1 MRLKASV
8 KEKCLDLLLG
18 LRWGGLESFQSLVG
32 DVWRAWGMSACQ
44 EDMLEL
50 TFRVSRNRHI
60 KCTHILLRALL
71 PSDTAE
77 SRISHKGSMTVN
89 GDLCIACQ
97 R

>member
-1 MRLKASV
+1 MRLKASLI
-8 KEKCLDLLLG
+8 KKCLDLPLG
-18 LRWGGLESFQSLVG
+18 LRWGGLGSFQSLVG

-44 EDMLEL
+44 EGMLEL
-50 TFRVSRNRHI
+50 TFRASRDRHI

-77 SRISHKGSMTVN
+77 SGIGHKGSVAVN